1 MYMAK
6 SKNVKHKRK
15 HSLLITLAFI
25 AFLVYFTVTII
36 SARSDIKEK
45 QDEVNQ
51 LSSQCETVENENKEL
66 QNNLDNGDKE
76 DYIERIAREKYGY
89 IKPGD
94 RVYVISFDQNGEV
107 LTAPDKNKEVMVQ
120 MGIMKMKVPMAELMP
135 SKELALIKPAASPM
149 RKIPFSH
156 LQKSRKD
163 EGRSTRHASV
173 FKGAPKRN
181 PISSSFAFCRSKR
194 SLA

>member
-6 SKNVKHKRK
+6 SKYVKHKRK
-15 HSLLITLAFI
+15 HSLLITVAFI
-25 AFLVYFTVTII
+25 AFLVYFTVSII

-94 RVYVISFDQNGEV
+94 RVYQDIADGE
-107 LTAPDKNKEVMVQ
+107 
-120 MGIMKMKVPMAELMP
+120 
-135 SKELALIKPAASPM
+135 
-149 RKIPFSH
+149 
-156 LQKSRKD
+156 
-163 EGRSTRHASV
+163 
-173 FKGAPKRN
+173 
-181 PISSSFAFCRSKR
+181 
-194 SLA
+194 

>member
-1 MYMAK
+1 MDVYGKKQKCETQTQAQ
-6 SKNVKHKRK
+6 
-15 HSLLITLAFI
+15 
-25 AFLVYFTVTII
+25 LVDNSCFYCVFGLFYRHH

-94 RVYVISFDQNGEV
+94 RVYQDIADGE
-107 LTAPDKNKEVMVQ
+107 
-120 MGIMKMKVPMAELMP
+120 
-135 SKELALIKPAASPM
+135 
-149 RKIPFSH
+149 
-156 LQKSRKD
+156 
-163 EGRSTRHASV
+163 
-173 FKGAPKRN
+173 
-181 PISSSFAFCRSKR
+181 
-194 SLA
+194 

>member
-51 LSSQCETVENENKEL
+51 LSSQYETVENENKEL

-94 RVYVISFDQNGEV
+94 RVYQDIADGE
-107 LTAPDKNKEVMVQ
+107 
-120 MGIMKMKVPMAELMP
+120 
-135 SKELALIKPAASPM
+135 
-149 RKIPFSH
+149 
-156 LQKSRKD
+156 
-163 EGRSTRHASV
+163 
-173 FKGAPKRN
+173 
-181 PISSSFAFCRSKR
+181 
-194 SLA
+194 

>member
-6 SKNVKHKRK
+6 SENVKHKRK

-94 RVYVISFDQNGEV
+94 RVYQDIADGE
-107 LTAPDKNKEVMVQ
+107 
-120 MGIMKMKVPMAELMP
+120 
-135 SKELALIKPAASPM
+135 
-149 RKIPFSH
+149 
-156 LQKSRKD
+156 
-163 EGRSTRHASV
+163 
-173 FKGAPKRN
+173 
-181 PISSSFAFCRSKR
+181 
-194 SLA
+194 